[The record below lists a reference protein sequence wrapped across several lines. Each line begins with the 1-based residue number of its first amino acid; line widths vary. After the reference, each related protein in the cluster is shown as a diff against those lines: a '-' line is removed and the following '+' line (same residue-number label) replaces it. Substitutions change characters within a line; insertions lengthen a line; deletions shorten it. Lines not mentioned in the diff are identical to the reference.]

1 LGLQEPVEVAVGD
14 GHDDDVGSLVTSRIS
29 ANENKR
35 SAKEHLLQGTQ
46 EHKEIS
52 TESTSQN
59 TPTFNFS
66 SEQNRKLYGPWA
78 EHPWTGE
85 QLEFESALDQPTEIP
100 RLLDQGAYKNDLML
114 WALLLDYRR
123 QKDGSE
129 AVIMFWESFRGRQ
142 VKIHKLTDFNGR
154 LLGIFLKLGLKNPLI
169 LSQIVEFTVQ
179 RWISADSQNPEYI
192 SDRRSKRAN
201 GLYFRIIQHF
211 LLHGCEGEA
220 FRWHEVL
227 SKHVSLQPKSFAE
240 MCRGVAHNAGDL
252 ESLEKIYHHWK
263 HYNIYSTIVPVLCLR
278 KDHKSAIRWHF
289 ICLESGDLPTSSKD
303 VEPLLQFLAV
313 KSPPDARLVSQS
325 LVEKGVTFASSP
337 PSTPEGKAKLS
348 REMMNMIHGETINVP
363 AKAYNDPLGA
373 RWFAT
378 SWVSLDVAI
387 NAVHAL
393 GMEEIGPLSLQAIAL
408 RDPDPVSIGNRIK
421 QLKELGISIGN
432 SVFSKA
438 VDKFSRNREREHLQR
453 LLASDQHPD
462 ELEDPNLQENLLL
475 AYAKAKDW
483 AQYRLTLAIQALRS
497 KHPTIEK
504 KNIILRIHA
513 ARGDKS
519 AIMETLAD
527 MNREGILVKAKS
539 ISAILR
545 SILSHRS
552 SSRRPVAR
560 KAMIASPMNE
570 LKLAVHVL
578 KGLLMSGSYVPTS
591 SWREILRRL
600 GMCGYFYELESL
612 SLFLAEWYG
621 ARRDIGFKAKFLV
634 PVEVGTS
641 SQINPL
647 VNLFSG
653 KFQKTI
659 VEWGFVRGMKSLS
672 STVSPQPVPN
682 VTSGITLLK
691 LLHQRGIRIRIA
703 AVRKAILNRLVAYY
717 GPSRSNVRHNRLAR
731 EKLGIRNEAQAARS
745 MAEMAE
751 QIDEALGGRFFTA
764 INLPLVIES
773 LGKRRMLKV
782 HRKQQRRLSQ
792 VPWGRAE

>member
-1 LGLQEPVEVAVGD
+1 
-14 GHDDDVGSLVTSRIS
+14 
-29 ANENKR
+29 
-35 SAKEHLLQGTQ
+35 
-46 EHKEIS
+46 
-52 TESTSQN
+52 
-59 TPTFNFS
+59 
-66 SEQNRKLYGPWA
+66 
-78 EHPWTGE
+78 
-85 QLEFESALDQPTEIP
+85 
-100 RLLDQGAYKNDLML
+100 
-114 WALLLDYRR
+114 
-123 QKDGSE
+123 
-129 AVIMFWESFRGRQ
+129 
-142 VKIHKLTDFNGR
+142 
-154 LLGIFLKLGLKNPLI
+154 
-169 LSQIVEFTVQ
+169 
-179 RWISADSQNPEYI
+179 
-192 SDRRSKRAN
+192 
-201 GLYFRIIQHF
+201 
-211 LLHGCEGEA
+211 
-220 FRWHEVL
+220 
-227 SKHVSLQPKSFAE
+227 
-240 MCRGVAHNAGDL
+240 
-252 ESLEKIYHHWK
+252 
-263 HYNIYSTIVPVLCLR
+263 
-278 KDHKSAIRWHF
+278 
-289 ICLESGDLPTSSKD
+289 
-303 VEPLLQFLAV
+303 
-313 KSPPDARLVSQS
+313 
-325 LVEKGVTFASSP
+325 
-337 PSTPEGKAKLS
+337 
-348 REMMNMIHGETINVP
+348 
-363 AKAYNDPLGA
+363 
-373 RWFAT
+373 
-378 SWVSLDVAI
+378 
-387 NAVHAL
+387 
-393 GMEEIGPLSLQAIAL
+393 MEEIGPLSLQAIAL
-408 RDPDPVSIGNRIK
+408 RDPDPVSIANRIK
-421 QLKELGISIGN
+421 QLKKLGISIGN

-438 VDKFSRNREREHLQR
+438 VYKFSRKREHEHLER

-462 ELEDPNLQENLLL
+462 ELEDANLQENLLL

-483 AQYRLTLAIQALRS
+483 AQYRLTLAIQALRG

-513 ARGDKS
+513 ARGDKG

-527 MNREGILVKAKS
+527 MNRDRILVKPKS

-560 KAMIASPMNE
+560 EATIASPLNE

-578 KGLLMSGSYVPTS
+578 KGLMMSGSYVPIS

-600 GMCGYFYELESL
+600 GMCGHFHELERL

-621 ARRDIGFKAKFLV
+621 AKRDIAFKAKFLV
-634 PVEVGTS
+634 PVEAGTS

-691 LLHQRGIRIRIA
+691 LLHQRGIRIHIA

-717 GPSRSNVRHNRLAR
+717 GPSRSNARHNRLAR

-773 LGKRRMLKV
+773 LGKRRMLKI